1 MYLCVA
7 SITVYMESFDC
18 NLAYLDTYY
27 GCCETIMF
35 TGKNE
40 KDSVFFRD
48 NPLKGC
54 PFCGGEPH
62 VESCDRL
69 IQIGCKKCN
78 YSRHW
83 HGLVQSDI
91 ITDVI
96 ATYSSES
103 KKPIEWYDKNAYVT
117 AANEWNK
124 RSNS

>member
-1 MYLCVA
+1 
-7 SITVYMESFDC
+7 MESFDC

>member
-1 MYLCVA
+1 
-7 SITVYMESFDC
+7 
-18 NLAYLDTYY
+18 
-27 GCCETIMF
+27 MF
-35 TGKNE
+35 TKQNE
-40 KDSVFFRD
+40 KNSIFFCYH
-48 NPLKGC
+48 PLKEC

-78 YSRHW
+78 YSRSW

-91 ITDVI
+91 VTDVVT
-96 ATYSSES
+96 TYSSET
-103 KKPIEWYDKNAYVT
+103 KQPIEWYDRDAYVT